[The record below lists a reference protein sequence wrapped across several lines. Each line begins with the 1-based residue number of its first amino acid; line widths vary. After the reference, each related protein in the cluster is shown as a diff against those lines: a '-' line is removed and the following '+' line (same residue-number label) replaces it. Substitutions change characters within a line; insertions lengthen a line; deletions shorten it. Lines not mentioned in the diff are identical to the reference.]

1 MALLR
6 SVKGYLDL
14 FHLLILYFMPDFI
27 VRRLS
32 VRFFRSLLF
41 QSTMVVLQALSEY
54 MIKRP
59 SPDDLSLDVDIRI
72 TGRRDIRYHFNPRTA
87 YGARSSKVRDIKRDI
102 NRIQACS
109 GVS

>member
-14 FHLLILYFMPDFI
+14 FHLLILYFMPDLI
-27 VRRLS
+27 VRRLP

-59 SPDDLSLDVDIRI
+59 PDDLSLNVDIRI
-72 TGRRDIRYHFNPRTA
+72 TGRRDIRYHFDPRTA
-87 YGARSSKVRDIKRDI
+87 YGARSSKVRDIKRNI